1 MPEEK
6 KNETIETLTK
16 SYEEKI
22 ADIVRKDTENLNKV
36 KSDYEKQIS
45 DLKEKHNKEIS
56 DIVLGRKSVE
66 ETEKLNN
73 SNKDNENDKS
83 FFDRTVEETKKK
95 LGITKGEK

>member
-1 MPEEK
+1 MAEEK

-22 ADIVRKDTENLNKV
+22 AEITRQNTENMNKM
-36 KSDYEKQIS
+36 KSEHEKEMK
-45 DLKEKHNKEIS
+45 DLQEKHNKEIS

-66 ETEKLNN
+66 ETEKLN
-73 SNKDNENDKS
+73 SSKKDEQNDKS
-83 FFDRTVEETKKK
+83 YFDKVVEETKKK